1 MVSRVRSI
9 DALRTIDR
17 VLHSRRNGV
26 SYSGDRLVEVE
37 PVKAVEGVETSFDR
51 MQYEPNKEHIQK
63 LVDEAQSVVQR
74 VNGQLTFKVHE
85 GTGRIL
91 VQVVEKETK
100 EVLREIPPEK
110 MLDVIA
116 GIWQWSGIAVDRME

>member
-17 VLHSRRNGV
+17 VLHSSPHRV
-26 SYSGDRLVEVE
+26 SYTGDRAVER
-37 PVKAVEGVETSFDR
+37 VKAIEGVETSFDR
-51 MQYEPNKEHIQK
+51 EQYEPVKEHIQK
-63 LVDEAQSVVQR
+63 LVDEAQSVLQQA
-74 VNGQLTFKVHE
+74 NGQLTFKMHE

-116 GIWQWSGIAVDRME
+116 GIWEWSGIVVDRKE

>member
-17 VLHSRRNGV
+17 VLHSSPHRV
-26 SYSGDRLVEVE
+26 SYTGDRAVE
-37 PVKAVEGVETSFDR
+37 PVKVIEGVETSFDR
-51 MQYEPNKEHIQK
+51 EQYEPNKEHIQE
-63 LVDEAQSVVQR
+63 LVDEAQSVLQR

-100 EVLREIPPEK
+100 EVLREIPSEK

>member
-9 DALRTIDR
+9 EALQTIDR
-17 VLHSRRNGV
+17 VLHSGPHRV
-26 SYSGDRLVEVE
+26 SYTGDRVVE
-37 PVKAVEGVETSFDR
+37 PVKAIKGVETSFDR
-51 MQYEPNKEHIQK
+51 MQYEPNKDHIQK
-63 LVDEAQSVVQR
+63 LVDEAQSVLQR

>member
-1 MVSRVRSI
+1 MISRVRSI

-17 VLHSRRNGV
+17 VLHSSPHRV
-26 SYSGDRLVEVE
+26 SYTGDRLVEVE
-37 PVKAVEGVETSFDR
+37 PVKAVEGIETSFDR
-51 MQYEPNKEHIQK
+51 EQYEPVKEHIQK
-63 LVDEAQSVVQR
+63 LVDEAQSVLQQA
-74 VNGQLTFKVHE
+74 NGQLTFKMHE

-91 VQVVEKETK
+91 VQLVEKETK

-116 GIWQWSGIAVDRME
+116 GIWEWSGIVVDRKE